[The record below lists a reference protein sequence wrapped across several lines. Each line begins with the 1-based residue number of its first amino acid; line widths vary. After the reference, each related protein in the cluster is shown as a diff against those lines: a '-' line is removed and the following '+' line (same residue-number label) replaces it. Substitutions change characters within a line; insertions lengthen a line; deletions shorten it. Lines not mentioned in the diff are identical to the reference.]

1 MNRTI
6 VVIPTLNEYENV
18 KILLSKFVDV
28 DVDVIFIDDNSTDL
42 TDQIIKNDINVL
54 VTVPSFINQIKNSTS
69 EKNTS
74 L

>member
-28 DVDVIFIDDNSTDL
+28 DVDVIFIDDN
-42 TDQIIKNDINVL
+42 
-54 VTVPSFINQIKNSTS
+54 
-69 EKNTS
+69 
-74 L
+74 